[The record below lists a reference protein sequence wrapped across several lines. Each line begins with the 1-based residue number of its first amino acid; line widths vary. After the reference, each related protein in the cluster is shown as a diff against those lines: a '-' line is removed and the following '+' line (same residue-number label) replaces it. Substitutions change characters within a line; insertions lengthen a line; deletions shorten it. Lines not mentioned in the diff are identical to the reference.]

1 MNFDLLYI
9 TYFDTNVHC
18 GHTHTD
24 TNPSELPTA
33 KYLPQGD
40 QHVT

>member
-9 TYFDTNVHC
+9 TYIVATPTQTQ
-18 GHTHTD
+18 THHA
-24 TNPSELPTA
+24 ELPTA